1 VSTAPV
7 RAPTEGIER
16 TNGHGRRALLVTVI
30 GAGYVG
36 TVSAVVLAYLG
47 HRVTCVERDPARLE
61 QWRNGGD
68 PLGEPGL
75 AELRT
80 DVDVEFV
87 GQVDAVSAADVIV
100 LAVGTPTDESGR
112 PDVSQVDAAAAEIA
126 ASARDGALVLVR
138 STVPVGTCDR
148 LQRTLLQRLHVVSNP
163 EFLREGH
170 ALRDSFFPDRI
181 VVGGPSVVRP
191 IVEDLYRRIIEGRDL
206 PGASGEERTVPLL
219 WMSARS
225 AELAKYAA
233 NGFLATK
240 LSFVNEIANIAEA
253 VGADATAVLES
264 MALDPRIG
272 SHYLRPGLGWGGS
285 CFPKDTKAFQAIAN
299 GEGYDFVVLR
309 AAIEQNARQ
318 LSRFAE
324 AIERALPHDAR
335 VGLLGLAFK
344 AGTSDTRESPAIALA
359 RLLLRHRVQVR
370 AYDPAV
376 RELAS
381 EPGIS
386 VLSNIVEA
394 CEGADAVIIA
404 TEWQEFAETDLTAL
418 RAVTRGDLMFDG
430 RSLISPIAAARAGF
444 SYHGVAGVARQARE
458 PRPVRE
464 PAPELAERGAD
475 VAHGIEVGRGLIISP
490 AP

>member
-1 VSTAPV
+1 
-7 RAPTEGIER
+7 
-16 TNGHGRRALLVTVI
+16 
-30 GAGYVG
+30 
-36 TVSAVVLAYLG
+36 
-47 HRVTCVERDPARLE
+47 
-61 QWRNGGD
+61 
-68 PLGEPGL
+68 
-75 AELRT
+75 
-80 DVDVEFV
+80 
-87 GQVDAVSAADVIV
+87 
-100 LAVGTPTDESGR
+100 
-112 PDVSQVDAAAAEIA
+112 
-126 ASARDGALVLVR
+126 VLVR

-148 LQRTLLQRLHVVSNP
+148 LQKTLLQRLHVVSNP

-170 ALRDSFFPDRI
+170 ALHDSFFPDRI
-181 VVGGPSVVRP
+181 VVGGPSVTRP
-191 IVEDLYRRIIEGRDL
+191 IVEELYRRIVDGRDL
-206 PGASGEERTVPLL
+206 PGGSGPERTVPLL

-253 VGADATAVLES
+253 VGADPTAVLES

-359 RLLLRHRVQVR
+359 RQLIRRRVNVR

-376 RELAS
+376 RELPT
-381 EPGIS
+381 EPDIS
-386 VLSNIVEA
+386 VHSNIVDA
-394 CEGADAVIIA
+394 CEGADAVVIA
-404 TEWQEFAETDLTAL
+404 TEWPEFAETDLTAL

-430 RSLISPIAAARAGF
+430 RSVISPIAATRAGF
-444 SYHGVAGVARQARE
+444 SYHGVAGVARQRRE
-458 PRPVRE
+458 RR
-464 PAPELAERGAD
+464 PAPELAAEPAD
-475 VAHGIEVGRGLIISP
+475 HSAEATHRMEIGHGLIISQTP
-490 AP
+490 